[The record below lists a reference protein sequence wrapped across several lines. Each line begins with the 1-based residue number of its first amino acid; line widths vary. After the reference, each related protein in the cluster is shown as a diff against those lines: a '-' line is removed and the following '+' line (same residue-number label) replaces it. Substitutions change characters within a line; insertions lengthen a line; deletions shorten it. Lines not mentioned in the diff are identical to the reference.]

1 MTFSILVRDPET
13 GAMGGAAATGN
24 LCVGGWVLR
33 GDVRAG
39 LSASQGKTPSTLW
52 GEDVLDGMRKGL
64 SAKNAVA
71 ALVSADRGRETRQL
85 LALDRGGRTAAFT
98 GDENVSEVSELIFL
112 NIVVGGNMLGNRTV
126 TEACRL
132 GYVNSG
138 GTMEARL
145 LIALEHGASAGGDLR
160 GLQSAAILVVSE
172 QAPPVDLR
180 IDYSETP
187 LRDLGQLVARAERDT
202 YRKWCNGLPTRHDP
216 ES

>member
-85 LALDRGGRTAAFT
+85 LAIDRGGRTAAFT

-112 NIVVGGNMLGNRTV
+112 NIVVYINIIR
-126 TEACRL
+126 
-132 GYVNSG
+132 
-138 GTMEARL
+138 
-145 LIALEHGASAGGDLR
+145 
-160 GLQSAAILVVSE
+160 
-172 QAPPVDLR
+172 
-180 IDYSETP
+180 
-187 LRDLGQLVARAERDT
+187 
-202 YRKWCNGLPTRHDP
+202 
-216 ES
+216 